1 MKKLIQVLM
10 IASLGI
16 QTLMPT
22 MVYAVET
29 PEQVSTTSSS
39 SLEEQ
44 SSSVDNTKITEEQQ
58 NPEAG
63 SSSQESSEV
72 IPQNT
77 DTDLKAEKPATANDK
92 NAPPYEE
99 KVENERKEPVQLD
112 YSIQGPSK
120 KVLAGETVYFKN
132 TFRITG
138 PETIVKD
145 ARLEISLE
153 GLKTE
158 IVFFDSSPEALAK
171 LSIGGVIPKYD
182 EDSRRL
188 IYLFERIT
196 AGKAYETYIPIGTK
210 NGFIKEHRVKLVGKF
225 YIEGQEA
232 IHEES
237 NGDIIGNNSI
247 AVKKTHISKPLVE
260 GDDIHWKIDITAP
273 KTTGILYFHQNG
285 TIKVTDKLPANLNY
299 VSSKVTYDGQQITG
313 SYDISSRTVTFEFPA
328 PSYLEQEETKSND
341 NLLEK
346 LSTIEIV
353 TNVPG
358 KFSGTREF
366 SNVAKLSAV
375 AATGDP
381 LDKESNT
388 HTVPVVGSGG
398 TSNKP
403 AGSGA
408 PIHRRATAA
417 NTLANETKYLD
428 AEEPLNVYPGDSIRF
443 SSNVNFHS
451 ATSATQRIEYINN
464 IYKPD
469 GNKLEFKDIRIG
481 MSRRNKTD
489 NNRGPYVAAELRI
502 PTYEFRLTV
511 NGQVRNYDAFLTDL
525 IKNQGV
531 LDTEEYA
538 TITSEMLGLT
548 PTDVITEIKFQAK
561 NLEPITLINSF
572 YHFKVRETATGEI
585 KNRMYTS
592 SAGIDGNNKRVTN
605 SYSSED
611 PKVWHGPRMLNVANT
626 FGQSVLVD
634 NYIGYKE
641 IERGE
646 TVKAGEQFLRA
657 TIVTGK
663 NQPAYENPE
672 SYLLLPVG
680 TVYDSSR
687 ELISPEGRKL
697 SIEVVSDNYN
707 NSGRQM
713 LRLNWAGNVQAGNKV
728 IADVP
733 VTVSDKSP
741 NILVP
746 KIFTYAKNNKLSV
759 TAGGTGSTQ
768 LTDNQDLMSVDYP
781 ADHSRIE
788 NSNEYYVRNKNN
800 LTIEKA
806 IKASD
811 DADFQMF
818 TGGMVN
824 QKAQYRV
831 KISNE
836 TGKDFQNIAVL
847 DVLPSI
853 GDLGITDNIQRG
865 SQFEPMLAGPI
876 KIPASWQDAVTVSY
890 SESKNP
896 KRSNILYN
904 KVTPNHG
911 LAEPK
916 DPVDAEDA
924 FWEEN
929 PADFTKIH
937 SIRIE
942 LKPGYEFANGQ
953 DIDIYYDIQLP
964 NQETVE
970 KLNLDFSQEPQNR
983 AAWNSAAVVAD
994 GLPVVES
1001 LKVGVALNPLPGK
1014 LEAEKFVY
1022 NREDEDINGKSI
1034 SVGQTVKYKIVAKN
1048 SGAPSTIV
1056 NDVKVLD
1063 EIPEGLMYKSGTL
1076 KVTYPDG
1083 RVEPLEDK
1091 YVQGQSLKTDSLGSL
1106 YGGQELSVSF
1116 EVEVAKGAKGD
1127 KSNIATVEGT
1137 TPPTTPGEP
1146 HTPISDDDN
1155 NKVSIPVVSIEKFVD
1170 GVKSNRAYVGDTITY
1185 SIRVKHEEGGEWYG
1199 RILDTLSKDVLYVPG
1214 STEIYYKGTTKVEK
1228 LSDES
1233 VWQDKQFSYNA
1244 HLNEENDELFITF
1257 EVEIL
1262 DSALGKKIFNSAILK
1277 APRDDSDTPD
1287 VVTPPVTTEV
1297 LETPGKLKAEKGVYK
1312 ADKDINGQKV
1322 KVGDTIEYRILVT
1335 NTEDPTTIVNNIVV
1349 KDLIPE
1355 GLRYQKG
1362 SLSVTYP
1369 DGKTE
1374 TLSDDSVAGQ
1384 QLTTKNLGKLRG
1396 QESVE
1401 VRFEVLVHRTATG
1414 EKVNIASAEGTVPS
1428 EDPSMPDEPLT
1439 PVEDSKEVEI
1449 PAEIVLRKTVF
1460 GKDGIQHI
1468 DATNA
1473 YVEDEILYQIEVE
1486 HVRGTGQW
1494 TGTIQDKLPDY
1505 LEYIPG
1511 STKVNS
1517 EKTEDTVWDN
1527 NFSKLTIPNAVLNE
1541 RESKLLITFHVRVA
1555 EEGLNKEIINF
1566 AQATP
1571 DDPNIPPV
1579 DDHAIVRVKPA
1590 PGRLEAEKS
1599 VYKNDQ
1605 DINGQDVLVNDL
1617 LEYRIT
1623 AKNPES
1629 ANTIV
1634 NNVVIKDNI
1643 PADLIYE
1650 KGSLKVTWPD
1660 GTEKALSD
1668 EQVTGQELVTEN
1680 LGSLKGQESLVI
1692 SFKVKVDKKARGERV
1707 NIATVEGTR
1716 PPLDPNDP
1724 NERPLRP
1731 EKPTTKVKVPSE
1743 IEAVKTVDGVN
1754 SNQARVGDKL
1764 VYRIEVGHKENT
1776 GEWTGSWQGEIQDI
1790 LSEHVT
1796 YVPSSTKVNGKA
1808 MEDEKLFQNAQ
1819 LTVSDITLNNDA
1831 PKVVVEF
1838 EVTVNK
1844 SGLGQKIVNVG
1855 KAISSDPN
1863 TPDIETP
1870 PVETE
1875 ILPSPGRLEAVKGAF
1890 NQQGEAIDG
1899 QGIKVNDVI
1908 EYRITAKNPEAAHTI
1923 VNNVV
1928 IKDSIPADLIYE
1940 TGSLKVTLPDG
1951 TEKFLLDDQVKGQE
1965 LVTENLGSLKGQE
1978 SLVISFKVKVAKEA
1992 SGERVNIATVEGTT
2006 PDPNK
2011 PGAPDVP
2018 VTPEKPITN
2027 VKVPSEITGKKFV
2040 DEVTN
2045 NQRFVGDSLTYRIV
2059 YQHIKDTGQWLGT
2072 ITDTLPANVRYQPE
2086 TTTVDGKKVEDT
2098 VWQGET
2104 LRIPDVVLNNEQ
2116 SKIVVEFKVTIQES
2130 ALGTTIKNQATAKP
2144 TENPNYPNQ
2153 PEVPTNEVTTKV
2165 VPSPGK
2171 LEASKDVFNQAGQ
2184 AIVGKE
2190 ISVND
2195 VIEYRI
2201 TAKNVEAAHT
2211 IVNNVVIK
2219 DSIPADL
2226 MYEAGS
2232 LKVTLPDG
2240 TEKALPDD
2248 QVKGQELVTE
2258 NLGSLKGQESLV
2270 ISFKVKVAK
2279 EASGQRVNIATVEGT
2294 TPDPNKPGEPNVPV
2308 TPEKPTTKITVP
2320 SQIIG
2325 EKFVDDVHANQKNV
2339 GDKLTYRLVY
2349 KHVKDTGQWEGVIKD
2364 TLPANVRYQ
2373 AGSTKV
2379 DGKEVADT
2387 VWNKQE
2393 LTIPNV
2399 SLNNEKDEV
2408 VVTFEVVLEASAVDT
2423 TIKNQATAKPTDN
2436 PNYPNQ
2442 PEVPTNEVTTKVVP
2456 SPGKL
2461 EAAKEV
2467 FNQEGQSINGRNVTV
2482 GSVIEYRITAKN
2494 PEARHTIVNNVV
2506 VKDSIPTDLLYEKG
2520 SLKVTLPDGTEKAL
2534 GDKQVQGQEL
2544 VTEKLGSLRGQESL
2558 VVSFKVKVGKAA
2570 NGERINIATV
2580 VGTTPTGDPDR
2591 STEETPLEPEKPS
2604 TKVKVPSE
2612 VTVKKTVNATN
2623 KNRANIGDT
2632 LTYEIEVAHKE
2643 NTGRWEGTWSG
2654 KVEDMLS
2661 EHVTYQPNSIKVDGQ
2676 AVADEDVWNGG
2687 KVVIPNVKLDN
2698 GKPKLVI
2705 TFKVTINESALNQTI
2720 VNIAKGISDDPNDPE
2735 IESPPVTTDV
2745 IPSPGKLEASKFVL
2759 NQAQAAI
2766 DGQTITVG
2774 DVIQYQ
2780 IKVKNTEAPYSI
2792 VNNIVVKDAIPADL
2806 TYQAGSLKVK
2816 LPNGAEKRLGDS
2828 QVKGQQLT
2836 TENLGSLKG
2845 QEELVVSFDVKV
2857 DKQARGERINIA
2869 TVEGTT
2875 PDPNEPGAPDQ
2886 PLEPKHPETNVFV
2899 QEAGKITAEKFV
2911 RNGQEKDTQSN
2922 QAKIGDVLTYTLR
2935 FTHVPGTGEWEGAI
2949 YDTLPAHVRYVKGS
2963 TKINGKEYQDN
2974 VWSNNQLGI
2983 GEVKINQD
2991 NPEYIVTFNVT
3002 VGKTAETQIE
3012 NIAEAVSNNTPN
3024 EPILTNEVITKIV
3037 KENKKK
3043 IVKTNKQNIQSPKA
3057 PQMTKRPIAKK
3068 ALPKTG
3074 SQSDILLMSVG
3085 MILLISAGSI
3095 YFVTRRKDNEKN
3107 RHTTPR

>member
-10 IASLGI
+10 VASLGI

-22 MVYAVET
+22 LAYAIDSQ
-29 PEQVSTTSSS
+29 EQSSTTSSS
-39 SLEEQ
+39 TIEEQ
-44 SSSVDNTKITEEQQ
+44 RSSSGSERIATEEQKQ
-58 NPEAG
+58 SEAE
-63 SSSQESSEV
+63 SHSNVSSEM
-72 IPQNT
+72 IPPITET
-77 DTDLKAEKPATANDK
+77 DATVDDPATANDK

-99 KVENERKEPVQLD
+99 QVENERKESVQLD
-112 YSIQGPSK
+112 YSVQGPGK

-132 TFRITG
+132 NFRITG

-145 ARLEISLE
+145 ARLAIKIE
-153 GLKTE
+153 GLKTD

-171 LSIGGVIPKYD
+171 LSIDGVIPKYD
-182 EDSRRL
+182 EDAKRL
-188 IYLFERIT
+188 IYSFERIT
-196 AGKAYETYIPIGTK
+196 AGKVYETYLPIETK
-210 NGFIKEHRVKLVGKF
+210 NGFIKEHRVNLVGEF
-225 YIEGQEA
+225 YIEGQET
-232 IHEES
+232 IHEEAY
-237 NGDIIGNNSI
+237 GDIIGNNPVV
-247 AVKKTHISKPLVE
+247 VKKTHKPKPFVE
-260 GDDIHWKIDITAP
+260 GDNIDWKIDVSAP
-273 KTTGILYFHQNG
+273 KTTGILYFYQNG
-285 TIKVTDKLPANLNY
+285 TIKVSDKLPANLTY
-299 VSSKVTYDGQQITG
+299 VSSKATYDGKEITG
-313 SYDISSRTVTFEFPA
+313 SYDAGSRTVTFEFPA
-328 PSYLEQEETKSND
+328 PSYQEQENAQMGD

-346 LSTIEIV
+346 ISTIELTTKIS
-353 TNVPG
+353 G
-358 KFSGTREF
+358 KFSDQREF
-366 SNVAKLSAV
+366 VNTANVTAV
-375 AATGDP
+375 TATGDEISQVSNE
-381 LDKESNT
+381 DK
-388 HTVPVVGSGG
+388 VIAQGSGSG
-398 TSNKP
+398 STN
-403 AGSGA
+403 SGA
-408 PIHRRATAA
+408 TGIPVHRRPA
-417 NTLANETKYLD
+417 ETNNYDTGYTVNDQKL
-428 AEEPLNVYPGDSIRF
+428 PVFPGDQVRF
-443 SSNVNFHS
+443 MTGANFYQANS
-451 ATSATQRIEYINN
+451 GTQRIEYINST
-464 IYKPD
+464 YRPD
-469 GNKLEFKDIRIG
+469 GKKLAFENLEFQLLG
-481 MSRRNKTD
+481 RN
-489 NNRGPYVAAELRI
+489 RVPYSPAQYLLPSYELRVI
-502 PTYEFRLTV
+502 V
-511 NGQVRNYDAFLTDL
+511 NGEVRNYDALVTRL
-525 IKNQGV
+525 IKEDRVMDNQ
-531 LDTEEYA
+531 EKA
-538 TITSEMLGLT
+538 QITAEMLGISE
-548 PTDVITEIKFQAK
+548 TDVVTEIMFQIR
-561 NLEPITLINSF
+561 NGEPLSQIFSYYTFN
-572 YHFKVRETATGEI
+572 VREDATGQI
-585 KNRMYTS
+585 TNTFFTS
-592 SAGIDGNNKRVTN
+592 SGGRDAANNRKTSSFSSTN
-605 SYSSED
+605 SKDYY
-611 PKVWHGPRMLNVANT
+611 GPRYLQVVDPST
-626 FGQSVLVD
+626 QKVLVD
-634 NYIGYKE
+634 NYIEYKGF
-641 IERGE
+641 ERGE
-646 TVKAGEQFLRA
+646 SVKAGDQFLQA

-680 TVYDSSR
+680 TIYDSSR
-687 ELISPEGRKL
+687 ELVSPEGRKA
-697 SIEVVSDNYN
+697 SVEVISDNYN

-713 LRLNWAGNVQAGNKV
+713 LRLNWAGNIQAGNKV
-728 IADVP
+728 VADVP

-746 KIFTYAKNNKLSV
+746 KIFTYAKNNNLSV

-818 TGGMVN
+818 TEGMVN

-911 LAEPK
+911 LAEPT
-916 DPVDAEDA
+916 DPADAEEA
-924 FWEEN
+924 VWEEN

-937 SIRIE
+937 SVKIE

-994 GLPVVES
+994 GLPVIES
-1001 LKVGVALNPLPGK
+1001 LKVGIALNPLPGK

-1022 NREDEDINGKSI
+1022 NREDEDIDGESI

-1063 EIPEGLMYKSGTL
+1063 EIPEGLIYKSGTL
-1076 KVTYPDG
+1076 RVTYPDG
-1083 RVEPLEDK
+1083 RMEPLEDK

-1127 KSNIATVEGT
+1127 KPNIATVEGT
-1137 TPPTTPGEP
+1137 TPPTIPGEP
-1146 HTPISDDDN
+1146 ETPVSDDDE
-1155 NKVSIPVVSIEKFVD
+1155 KEVSIPVVTIEKFVD
-1170 GVKSNRAYVGDTITY
+1170 GEKNTRAKVGDVLTYTIR
-1185 SIRVKHEEGGEWYG
+1185 IKHEEGGEWQG
-1199 RILDTLSKDVLYVPG
+1199 RIMDKLSKDVRYVPG
-1214 STEIYYKGTTKVEK
+1214 TTEVYYLGHAGVTKLDDDAVWKDHELSYEASLDEEDNEMFLTFDVEV
-1228 LSDES
+1228 LE
-1233 VWQDKQFSYNA
+1233 
-1244 HLNEENDELFITF
+1244 
-1257 EVEIL
+1257 
-1262 DSALGKKIFNSAILK
+1262 SALGKKIANAAVLK
-1277 APRDDSDTPD
+1277 APTDDSDTPD
-1287 VVTPPVTTEV
+1287 VTTPPVITDV
-1297 LETPGKLKAEKGVYK
+1297 VETPGKLKAEKGVFK
-1312 ADKDINGQKV
+1312 FDKDINGQTV
-1322 KVGDTIEYRILVT
+1322 MVGDKIEYRIKVS
-1335 NTEDPTTIVNNIVV
+1335 NTEDPTTIVNNVMV
-1349 KDLIPE
+1349 RDAIPE

-1362 SLSVTYP
+1362 TLSVTYP

-1374 TLSDDSVAGQ
+1374 TLSDNSVIEQ
-1384 QLTTKNLGKLRG
+1384 QLATKSLGKLRG
-1396 QESVE
+1396 QESLE
-1401 VRFEVLVHRTATG
+1401 VRFKVLVHRTATG

-1439 PVEDSKEVEI
+1439 PVEDSKEVKV
-1449 PAEIVLRKTVF
+1449 PAEIFLRKTVF
-1460 GKDGIQHI
+1460 GKDGVQHV
-1468 DATNA
+1468 DETNA

-1511 STKVNS
+1511 STRVNS
-1517 EKTEDTVWDN
+1517 EKTEDTVWDDD
-1527 NFSKLTIPNAVLNE
+1527 FSKLTIPNAVLNE
-1541 RESKLLITFHVRVA
+1541 RESKLLITFRVRVT

-1571 DDPNIPPV
+1571 DDPNLPPV

-1634 NNVVIKDNI
+1634 NNVVIKDSI

-1650 KGSLKVTWPD
+1650 KGNLKVTFPD

-1668 EQVTGQELVTEN
+1668 EQVKGQELVTEN

-1692 SFKVKVDKKARGERV
+1692 SFKVKVDKKASGERV

-1731 EKPTTKVKVPSE
+1731 EKPTTKVNVPSE
-1743 IEAVKTVDGVN
+1743 IEAVKTVDGVT

-1808 MEDEKLFQNAQ
+1808 MEDEKLWQNAQ

-1831 PKVVVEF
+1831 PKIVVEF
-1838 EVTVNK
+1838 EVTVNE
-1844 SGLGQKIVNVG
+1844 SGLGKKIVNVG
-1855 KAISSDPN
+1855 KAISNDPN

-1875 ILPSPGRLEAVKGAF
+1875 ILPSPGRLEAVKGVF

-1940 TGSLKVTLPDG
+1940 VGSLKVTLPDG

-2011 PGAPDVP
+2011 PGEPDVP
-2018 VTPEKPITN
+2018 VTPEKPTTN
-2027 VKVPSEITGKKFV
+2027 VQVPSEITGEKFV

-2059 YQHIKDTGQWLGT
+2059 YQHVKDTGQWLGT

-2116 SKIVVEFKVTIQES
+2116 SKIVVEFKVIIQES

-2144 TENPNYPNQ
+2144 TENPDYPNQ

-2184 AIVGKE
+2184 AIDGKE

-2226 MYEAGS
+2226 IYEKGS
-2232 LKVTLPDG
+2232 LKVMLPDG
-2240 TEKALPDD
+2240 TEKALSDD

-2270 ISFKVKVAK
+2270 ISFKVRVAK

-2294 TPDPNKPGEPNVPV
+2294 TPDPNKPGEPDVPV
-2308 TPEKPTTKITVP
+2308 TPEKPTTKVQVP

-2325 EKFVDDVHANQKNV
+2325 EKFVNDVHANQKNV

-2408 VVTFEVVLEASAVDT
+2408 VVTFEVVIEASAVDT
-2423 TIKNQATAKPTDN
+2423 TIKNQATAQPTDD

-2467 FNQEGQSINGRNVTV
+2467 VNQEGQSINGRNVTV

-2494 PEARHTIVNNVV
+2494 PEAAHTIVNNVV
-2506 VKDSIPTDLLYEKG
+2506 IKDSIPADLIYEKG
-2520 SLKVTLPDGTEKAL
+2520 SLKVTLPDGTQKAL
-2534 GDKQVQGQEL
+2534 SDNQVKGQEL

-2558 VVSFKVKVGKAA
+2558 VVSFKVKVGKEA

-2580 VGTTPTGDPDR
+2580 AGTTPTGDPDR

-2604 TKVKVPSE
+2604 TQVKVPSE

-2661 EHVTYQPNSIKVDGQ
+2661 EHVTYQPNSIEVDGQ
-2676 AVADEDVWNGG
+2676 AVADEEVWNGE

-2759 NQAQAAI
+2759 NQAQEAI

-2780 IKVKNTEAPYSI
+2780 IKVRNSEAPYTI
-2792 VNNIVVKDAIPADL
+2792 VNNVVVKDAIPADL
-2806 TYQAGSLKVK
+2806 MYQAGSLKVTLPDGTEKSLPDAQVNGQK
-2816 LPNGAEKRLGDS
+2816 L
-2828 QVKGQQLT
+2828 V

-2845 QEELVVSFDVKV
+2845 QEELVVSFKVKV
-2857 DKQARGERINIA
+2857 DKKARGERINIA

-2875 PDPNEPGAPDQ
+2875 PNPDTPDAPDQ
-2886 PLEPKHPETNVFV
+2886 PLEPQQPSTDVTI
-2899 QEAGKITAEKFV
+2899 QDSGQITAEKFV